1 MVGTSFLNKGGKMT
15 YLISEITFY
24 KLDEEGE
31 EVLDKDGKLVEYTF
45 KPGIR
50 VKALENLTDDFDDDM
65 MEEVKWR
72 TINMITL
79 SICY

>member
-1 MVGTSFLNKGGKMT
+1 MT

-65 MEEVKWR
+65 MEEVK
-72 TINMITL
+72 
-79 SICY
+79 

>member
-65 MEEVKWR
+65 MEEVK
-72 TINMITL
+72 
-79 SICY
+79 

>member
-24 KLDEEGE
+24 RLDEEGE

-65 MEEVKWR
+65 MEEIK
-72 TINMITL
+72 
-79 SICY
+79 

>member
-65 MEEVKWR
+65 MEEIK
-72 TINMITL
+72 
-79 SICY
+79 

>member
-1 MVGTSFLNKGGKMT
+1 MT

-65 MEEVKWR
+65 MEEIK
-72 TINMITL
+72 
-79 SICY
+79 